1 MRVIGLLCACVVA
14 AGCAEPEPPP
24 LFNAVD
30 PTLQCPTGSVGWSF
44 STGGPDRVKRNP
56 ISDGV
61 NYPVSNFPLCSH
73 LQQNLVETCAGK
85 LSCDYVVPASCRSRT
100 GTETVTYKC
109 GTETATLTAR
119 PELGG
124 DDMTF
129 ALHCGPRITIVDA
142 VVANRDTGVE
152 RNVTAGL
159 SSRCSGKRRCEG
171 KTGQVES
178 LPQDVIDRQMAA
190 DQHYTF
196 RYVCGG
202 EPVAKF
208 ATGITTFD
216 FRCPVEEATPPAFEA
231 VLEIVSFRLRYLPPS
246 LDANARAQHA
256 AWAERAKARLTTD
269 CYLKPECTVKVNELL
284 TASGTLNG
292 EKTFPYPSWASATV
306 PATFTDSLPFG
317 AITSN
322 MAVIGY
328 SCAGGETEYQVF
340 DQSSRNF
347 KLQCG
352 ATMRVVEVGASQVG
366 APEPQSTYLATIQA
380 LCNGKRSCLPPALY
394 KNYTGVNVAGAI
406 KIPKYQKYVLR
417 CGELGVAAETT
428 LTFELNT
435 GQLGTLRCP
444 ILDKQL
450 FKGIRIDSVTPES
463 ATNAVVKQCFG
474 KDRCDVGTNSVKF
487 LCGTSRT
494 LNTGSGSI
502 SCEPTIDIARIAGCG
517 SRDFAHPTTVRAF
530 NEIRTYCLSQQG
542 SCQYSLTDL
551 FVRAMPGC
559 DYRVEYRCG
568 ADATLKTVTGKF
580 NTQEAV
586 PTCAAVLNPIEPRKC
601 VPKDCFNQTRRDDQ
615 LACVKDTSLLPVVAR
630 VRPQVQTWE
639 NPTADGGRPAPLPSM
654 SPGMVIRSGIPY
666 QVYSGTVYW
675 APNQQSIQPS
685 TTATVWAF
693 DEFSYAD
700 GGVVPNGMYGFR
712 CVVSEAAFGKGAIPW
727 PAPFQAGFF
736 GGSVQVIPDSCF
748 TPDGQL
754 GNEDSVF
761 YDGAKMAGMAEELFR
776 QRYKRSKTW
785 LISTFDA
792 HSATSVVSMNW
803 TGTTS
808 VSSNPTGFFYEP
820 AKDWINRRLYYA
832 QRSDIPLR
840 AEVKFERST
849 TIELRA
855 ADLIVNSPPLLL
867 DVELP
872 ELLPDLEVEVGW
884 SLRGDSVENPFSA
897 NSAIDSDVKLPSL
910 NPRATIE
917 IARVDGTWEPL
928 NAGIL
933 GAVKLGKGAIM
944 RQAARARVRIT
955 PELRRRLLS
964 VKGTGA
970 GQATDGLMKLS
981 SEELTSMKVRACLDV
996 DGLEHSFDAPAGSA
1010 RSTDVNGQNFSL
1022 SIVKRCTAERTV
1034 VITRQ
1039 LFVRPRAPTSLDE
1052 QPNDQGNTA
1061 LSGGSDVGSNA
1072 DSNGRISCIR
1082 TCRVNL
1088 DCGTGGSCTNATT
1101 MSLGQCTRTDQNYA
1115 CENRSQSKN
1124 TSSGRELNSSLYNA
1138 TTENRTAPP
1147 SNSPSSPGV
1156 ASVAGAAAAEM
1167 LGFQSFDLN
1176 RSQSSTSPTPGTNG
1190 YTIEVTLAPDI
1201 PQLIETFRKRRIT
1214 GIYSSDV
1221 RKALMRTRK
1230 FRRGSSAFEGNREA
1244 LQYVV
1249 GREFYLGIGP
1259 LPIIAEVGLSA
1270 GVGFDITLKVQSE
1283 TADSSTSAPRYPC
1296 LSQTGAQKCYVANA
1310 ETKTWQEAQAAC
1322 ASSGGR
1328 LATIKTTDDYDK
1340 TASALIEGG
1349 VAGDDVWL
1357 GAQAAYLFDNPLCGT
1372 NGNTADCRNGSQTG
1386 WFWLDG
1392 TAFARQSRLATTTQ
1406 PVSSGHG
1413 LPQAPSFGVAS
1424 PVPTKTGLTL
1434 RHLPYRLSSD
1444 AITASKAYVC
1454 EYEGATMTH
1463 FRGFSATFGLTAG
1476 VGASAGACTP
1486 SNRLGVCLSLNLNFL
1501 TASFGFEVGTETTG
1515 VFRGGRPRATL
1526 GLNLNVGTVEWSLL
1540 SGSIDVEFR
1549 ALYVSRTVNI
1559 VEFKGVPLADEE
1571 LYNRSNPYWSL
1582 YTP

>member
-1 MRVIGLLCACVVA
+1 MRVVSLLCAGLVA

-30 PTLQCPTGSVGWSF
+30 PTLQCPAGSVGWSF
-44 STGGPDRVKRNP
+44 STGGPDRVKRSP

-61 NYPVSNFPLCSH
+61 AYPVGNFPICD
-73 LQQNLVETCAGK
+73 LQQDLVNRCAGQ
-85 LSCDYVVPASCRSRT
+85 LACDYVAPASCRSGT
-100 GTETVTYKC
+100 NTETITYKC
-109 GTETATLTAR
+109 GTETSTLTAR
-119 PELGG
+119 PEPSGG
-124 DDMTF
+124 DMLF

-142 VVANRDTGVE
+142 VVGNRDTGAE

-178 LPQDVIDRQMAA
+178 LAQDVIDRQMAA
-190 DQHYTF
+190 DQYYTF

-202 EPVAKF
+202 EPVAKL
-208 ATGITTFD
+208 ATGNTSFD
-216 FRCPVEEATPPAFEA
+216 FRCPVEDAKPPEFDS

-246 LDANARAQHA
+246 LDANAVAQHA
-256 AWAERAKARLTTD
+256 TWAARAKARLTSD

-284 TASGTLNG
+284 TVSGTLNG

-306 PATFTDSLPFG
+306 PATFTDALPFG

-328 SCAGGETEYQVF
+328 SCSGGETEYQVF
-340 DQSSRNF
+340 DQSSRDF

-366 APEPQSTYLATIQA
+366 TPEPQSTYLTTVQS
-380 LCNGKRSCLPPALY
+380 LCDGKRSCLPPALY

-406 KIPKYQKYVLR
+406 KVPKHQKYVIR
-417 CGELGVAAETT
+417 CGELGVAAQTT
-428 LTFELNT
+428 LSFELNT

-450 FKGIRIDSVTPES
+450 FKGIRIDSVTPAS
-463 ATNAVVKQCFG
+463 ATATVVQQCFG
-474 KDRCDVGTNSVKF
+474 KDRCNVGSSSVKF

-494 LNTGSGSI
+494 LHTGTGAI

-517 SRDFAHPTTVRAF
+517 TRDFAHPTTVRAF
-530 NEIRTYCLSQQG
+530 NDIRTFCLSQKG
-542 SCQYSLTDL
+542 SCQYSLNDL
-551 FVRAMPGC
+551 FGRATSGC

-568 ADATLKTVTGKF
+568 SDATLKTVTGKF
-580 NTQEAV
+580 STQEAV

-601 VPKDCFNQTRRDDQ
+601 VEKDCFNQTRRDDD
-615 LACVKDTSLLPVVAR
+615 LSCVKDTSLLPVVAR
-630 VRPQVQTWE
+630 VRPQVQTWDG
-639 NPTADGGRPAPLPSM
+639 PTADGGRPAALPSM
-654 SPGMVIRSGIPY
+654 SPGMVIRSGMPY
-666 QVYSGTVYW
+666 QVFSGTVYW
-675 APNQQSIQPS
+675 APDQKAIQPS

-712 CVVSEAAFGKGAIPW
+712 CVVSEAAFNKGEIPW
-727 PAPFQAGFF
+727 PAPFRAGFF

-748 TPDGQL
+748 TPDRQL
-754 GNEDSVF
+754 DNEDSVF

-808 VSSNPTGFFYEP
+808 VASNPTGFFYEP
-820 AKDWINRRLYYA
+820 SKDWINRRLYYA

-840 AEVKFERST
+840 TEVKFERST
-849 TIELRA
+849 NIELRA

-884 SLRGDSVENPFSA
+884 SLRGDSVENPFSG
-897 NSAIDSDVKLPSL
+897 NSAVASDVKLPSL

-933 GAVKLGKGAIM
+933 GAVKLGKGAIL

-964 VKGTGA
+964 VKGTGP
-970 GQATDGLMKLS
+970 GQAADGLMKLN

-996 DGLEHSFDAPAGSA
+996 DGLEHSFDAPAGSS
-1010 RSTDVNGQNFSL
+1010 RNTDANGQNFSL
-1022 SIVKRCTAERTV
+1022 SIVKRCTNERTV

-1039 LFVRPRAPTSLDE
+1039 LFVRPRPPTSLDE

-1061 LSGGSDVGSNA
+1061 LSGNSDVGSNA
-1072 DSNGRISCIR
+1072 DNSQSVSCIR
-1082 TCRVNL
+1082 TCRVSN
-1088 DCGTGGSCTNATT
+1088 DCGAGGTCSNA
-1101 MSLGQCTRTDQNYA
+1101 MPNALGTCVRTDQNYV
-1115 CENRSQSKN
+1115 CENRGQSKS
-1124 TSSGRELNSSLYNA
+1124 TSSGRELNSSLYN
-1138 TTENRTAPP
+1138 TTTDGRTEPP
-1147 SNSPSSPGV
+1147 SANSTPGV
-1156 ASVAGAAAAEM
+1156 ASVFGRAAAEV

-1176 RSQSSTSPTPGTNG
+1176 RSEASTSPTPGTNG
-1190 YTIEVTLAPDI
+1190 YSIEVTLAPDI
-1201 PQLIETFRKRRIT
+1201 PQIIETFRKRRVT

-1244 LQYVV
+1244 VQYVV

-1259 LPIIAEVGLSA
+1259 LPIIAELALSA

-1283 TADSSTSAPRYPC
+1283 TANSSTSAPRYPC
-1296 LSQTGAQKCYVANA
+1296 LSQTGTTKCYVGYS
-1310 ETKTWQEAQAAC
+1310 ETKTWQEAQNAC

-1328 LATIKTTDDYDK
+1328 LATIKTSDDYQK
-1340 TASALIEGG
+1340 TNEALVTAGI
-1349 VAGDDVWL
+1349 ATGDDVWL
-1357 GAQAAYLFDNPLCGT
+1357 GAQASYLFDNPLCGT
-1372 NGNTADCRNGSQTG
+1372 NGNTADCRNGSATT

-1392 TAFARQSRLATTTQ
+1392 SAFARQSRLATTTQ
-1406 PVSSGHG
+1406 PISNGHG
-1413 LPQAPSFGVAS
+1413 FPQQPSFGVAS
-1424 PVPTKTGLTL
+1424 PVPTKSGLML
-1434 RHLPYRLSSD
+1434 RLSPYRLASD
-1444 AITASKAYVC
+1444 AITATKPYVC
-1454 EYEGATMTH
+1454 EYEGATTTH

-1476 VGASAGACTP
+1476 VGASAGACSP

-1501 TASFGFEVGTETTG
+1501 TASFGFEVGTETTA

-1526 GLNLNVGTVEWSLL
+1526 GVNLNVGTVEWSLL
-1540 SGSIDVEFR
+1540 SGSIDVELR
-1549 ALYVSRTVNI
+1549 AIYLSRTINI